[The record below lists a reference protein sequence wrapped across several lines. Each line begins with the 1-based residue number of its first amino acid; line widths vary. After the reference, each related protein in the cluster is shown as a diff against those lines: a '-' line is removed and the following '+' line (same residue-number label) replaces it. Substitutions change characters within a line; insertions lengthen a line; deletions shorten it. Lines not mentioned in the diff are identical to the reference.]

1 MKIIIVDD
9 DELIRES
16 LSLTL
21 SLESDIEVVGEAE
34 DGIVAVELC
43 KRAQPDIVLMDIR
56 MPRMDGISATRLVKD
71 RFPEIKVMML
81 TTFADKDNIQQALA
95 AGADGY
101 LLKTD
106 ETEAIAGKLRGL
118 MAGSGILDAD
128 VLKKLIRPV
137 NPLMDKLSTRER
149 DITRLVAQGLTN
161 KEIANQLF
169 LSEGTVRNKILIIM
183 EKLDVKNRTQLGVTY
198 YENLGSGDGL

>member
-1 MKIIIVDD
+1 MMKIIIVDD

-21 SLESDIEVVGEAE
+21 TLEDDIEVVGVAE
-34 DGIVAVELC
+34 DGGQAVALC
-43 KRAQPDIVLMDIR
+43 EKEKPDIALMDIR
-56 MPRMDGISATRLVKD
+56 MPHIDGIAATRLIKD
-71 RFPEIKVMML
+71 RFPEVKIMML
-81 TTFADKDNIQQALA
+81 TTFADKANIQQALT

-106 ETEAIAGKLRGL
+106 ETDNIVGKLRAL
-118 MAGSGILDAD
+118 MTGSGVIDAD
-128 VLKKLIRPV
+128 VLKQLTRPI
-137 NPLMDKLSTRER
+137 NPLMDSLSPREQ

-169 LSEGTVRNKILIIM
+169 LSEGTVRNKILAIM
-183 EKLDVKNRTQLGVTY
+183 EKLEVSNRTQLGVAY
-198 YENLGSGDGL
+198 YENL

>member
-21 SLESDIEVVGEAE
+21 ALEDDIEVAGVAE
-34 DGIVAVELC
+34 DGRVAVALC
-43 KRAQPDIVLMDIR
+43 EEARPDIALMDIR
-56 MPRMDGISATRLVKD
+56 MPKVDGISATRLIKKQI
-71 RFPEIKVMML
+71 PEIKIMML
-81 TTFADKDNIQQALA
+81 TTFADKASIQQALA

-106 ETEAIAGKLRGL
+106 ETEMIADKLRTL
-118 MAGSGILDAD
+118 MTGSGVVDAD
-128 VLKKLIRPV
+128 VLKQLTRPV
-137 NPLMDKLSTRER
+137 SPLMDELTTRER

-161 KEIANQLF
+161 KEIATQLF
-169 LSEGTVRNKILIIM
+169 LSEGTIRNKILLIM
-183 EKLDVKNRTQLGVTY
+183 EKLDVSNRTQLGVAY
-198 YENLGSGDGL
+198 YENL

>member
-1 MKIIIVDD
+1 MMKIIIVDD

-21 SLESDIEVVGEAE
+21 TLEDDIEVAGVAE
-34 DGIVAVELC
+34 DGGQAVALC
-43 KRAQPDIVLMDIR
+43 EKEKPDIALMDIR
-56 MPRMDGISATRLVKD
+56 MPHIDGIAATRLIKD
-71 RFPEIKVMML
+71 RFPEVKIMML
-81 TTFADKDNIQQALA
+81 TTFADKANIQQALS

-106 ETEAIAGKLRGL
+106 ETDNIASKLRAL
-118 MAGSGILDAD
+118 MTGSGVIDAD
-128 VLKKLIRPV
+128 VLKQLTRPI
-137 NPLMDKLSTRER
+137 NPLMDSLSPREQ

-169 LSEGTVRNKILIIM
+169 LSEGTVRNKILAIM
-183 EKLDVKNRTQLGVTY
+183 EKLEVSNRTQLGVAY
-198 YENLGSGDGL
+198 YENL